1 MLHRIIAAFFLL
13 PASFVV
19 FGREWFSSLRLG
31 PWYFF
36 GKVIKAGPQLVRKR
50 SRLFNLLVFYPMRAG
65 IEIVHRKDLKF
76 VVRAALRV
84 CLRPVQRQLG
94 ISSVAV
100 PAVDPSCA
108 LPPAPPLPPLSLESL
123 VRMVQ
128 APSVHVLS
136 LDIFDT
142 LLTRPVVDDPR
153 DIFHL
158 VAAKVDDAFDLDFV
172 ALRWHAEKEL
182 GDPYAT
188 LDDIYAHIQRR
199 HGLSPELAARLKK
212 EEMLCERTLLQPR
225 PDMLEL
231 CRAAQA
237 AGKRIV
243 AVSDMYLPSS
253 FLLEVLHE
261 KGFAAVEAVYVSAE
275 HKARKSDSGALF
287 DIMLRKEQVDAANVL
302 HMGDHTRSDVA
313 VPLSKGMAAVHI
325 PSVRQML
332 RARGGDM
339 AAVLIETARQDPL
352 WGLLLG
358 QALDQIFARPEH
370 SPETLDRCPDTAA
383 ISRLALGP
391 LVTALCLKVR
401 DIAMREGC
409 PRVYYASR
417 DGWLPSR
424 VHAVLQEKLGGPE
437 GVYFHAGR
445 RAYFPFLADSF
456 IDYARTRKVAADM
469 DSYTLA
475 DLLRGHFGADA
486 APLLA
491 LLSPAEQ
498 TLPFCKQ
505 QDQCLGILKR
515 LDPQITGLME
525 GRKARARRYYATV
538 FPEDAQRFLVFDV
551 GYSGSVATALSAI
564 TGKPCDKLYCW
575 QTTANHTADR
585 QNGTKTFLLIPE
597 EDYSPYHLILEEMF
611 SPCCGG
617 VVDFDAQGHPRH
629 EAFAPS
635 PGMRGALDSAH
646 ASCLDYVQATLDR
659 FGQYS
664 PLLAGARAD
673 GALEIFRQWFQKKPL
688 SNRAALRDIIFPDPV
703 YLERPLSLEDKLD
716 SHLAHATVFTAT
728 GFDDAANVLPLS
740 SLSCPACQDLPR
752 TGLHI
757 HIYNGALAQEF
768 ARYLQ
773 QFPVPFD
780 VFVTHVK
787 TADRSHLQA
796 LFNRDILPLA
806 NAVTIVQTPNRGR
819 DVAPWLSGVGQA
831 LQKYDLCCH
840 VHAKES
846 VYAAPGFGTAWRT
859 YLLDNLLQPAAVWAT
874 LAAFASD
881 QHLGCV
887 FPAFYKFLKEGMT
900 HAGTPP
906 YSTSTEYSMILDLMS
921 RMGLPGEY
929 ARSEQFFSGGTMFW
943 YRPQALQP
951 LLECGL
957 RFEDFPEEPI
967 GVGGTLAH
975 ALERIPPLVCT
986 RRGYRVR
993 SLTCFPSI
1001 QYPPERFQD

>member
-84 CLRPVQRQLG
+84 CLRPVERQLG

-358 QALDQIFARPEH
+358 QAIDRIFARPEH

-383 ISRLALGP
+383 IARLALGP
-391 LVTALCLKVR
+391 LVTALCLKAR
-401 DIAMREGC
+401 DIAMHEGYPC
-409 PRVYYASR
+409 VHYASR

-445 RAYFPFLADSF
+445 RAYFPFMADSF
-456 IDYARTRKVAADM
+456 IEYARTRKLAADP
-469 DSYTLA
+469 DSYTLE
-475 DLLRGHFGADA
+475 DLLRGHFSSEADQ
-486 APLLA
+486 LLA
-491 LLSPAEQ
+491 LLTKEE
-498 TLPFCKQ
+498 LNIPFCKQ
-505 QDQCLGILKR
+505 QQRCLDILER
-515 LDPQITGLME
+515 ISGPLTNLME
-525 GRKARARRYYATV
+525 ARRERARRYYASV
-538 FPEDAQRFLVFDV
+538 FPSGANRFLVFDM
-551 GYSGSVATALSAI
+551 GYSGSISTALSTIAG
-564 TGKPCDKLYCW
+564 TPFDKLYCW
-575 QTTANHTADR
+575 QTAANKAADV
-585 QNGTKTFLLIPE
+585 QNSTKTFLLMQKE
-597 EDYSPYHLILEEMF
+597 NYTPYHLILEEMF
-611 SPCCGG
+611 SPCSGG
-617 VVDFDAQGHPRH
+617 VVDFDEQGHPCH
-629 EAFAPS
+629 EIFMPAPS
-635 PGMRGALDSAH
+635 MRKALDAAH
-646 ASCLDYVQATLDR
+646 TSCLEYAQAALDR

-664 PLLAGARAD
+664 PLLASARAD

-703 YLERPLSLEDKLD
+703 YCDRLLSLEDKLD

-728 GFDDAANVLPLS
+728 GFDDTANALPLA
-740 SLSCPACQDLPR
+740 SLSCPPCQDLPR
-752 TGLHI
+752 IGLHI
-757 HIYNGALAQEF
+757 HIYNGALAQAF
-768 ARYLQ
+768 SRYLQ

-796 LFNRDILPLA
+796 LFNRDVLPLA

-819 DVAPWLSGVGQA
+819 DVAPWLSGVGQE
-831 LQKYDLCCH
+831 LQKYNLCCH

-846 VYAAPGFGTAWRT
+846 VYAPSFGIAWRT
-859 YLLDNLLQPAAVWAT
+859 YLLDNLLQPEAVWAT
-874 LAAFASD
+874 LAAFAKD
-881 QHLGCV
+881 QYLGCV
-887 FPAFYKFLKEGMT
+887 FPAFYQPLKESMT
-900 HAGTPP
+900 SAGTPP
-906 YSTSTEYSMILDLMS
+906 YSTNIEYSMILELMS
-921 RMGLPGEY
+921 RMDLPGEY
-929 ARSEQFFSGGTMFW
+929 ARNEQFFSGGTMFW

-951 LLECGL
+951 LLECDL

-975 ALERIPPLVCT
+975 ALERVPPLVCT

-993 SLTCFPSI
+993 SLTCFPSTH
-1001 QYPPERFQD
+1001 YLPERFQD

>member
-84 CLRPVQRQLG
+84 CLRPVERQLG

-358 QALDQIFARPEH
+358 QAIDRIFARPEH

-383 ISRLALGP
+383 IARLVLGP
-391 LVTALCLKVR
+391 LVTALCLKAR
-401 DIAMREGC
+401 DIAMHEGYPC
-409 PRVYYASR
+409 VHYASR

-445 RAYFPFLADSF
+445 RAYFPFMADSF
-456 IDYARTRKVAADM
+456 IEYARTRKLAADP
-469 DSYTLA
+469 DSYTLE
-475 DLLRGHFGADA
+475 DLLRGHFSSEADQ
-486 APLLA
+486 LLA
-491 LLSPAEQ
+491 LLTKEE
-498 TLPFCKQ
+498 LNIPFCKQ
-505 QDQCLGILKR
+505 QQRCLDILER
-515 LDPQITGLME
+515 ISGPLTNLME
-525 GRKARARRYYATV
+525 ARRERARRYYASV
-538 FPEDAQRFLVFDV
+538 FPSGANRFLVFDM
-551 GYSGSVATALSAI
+551 GYSGSISTALSTIAG
-564 TGKPCDKLYCW
+564 TPFDKLYCW
-575 QTTANHTADR
+575 QTAANKAADV
-585 QNGTKTFLLIPE
+585 QNSTKTFLLMQKE
-597 EDYSPYHLILEEMF
+597 NYTPYHLILEEMF
-611 SPCCGG
+611 SPCSGG
-617 VVDFDAQGHPRH
+617 VVDFDEQGHPCH
-629 EAFAPS
+629 EIFMPAPS
-635 PGMRGALDSAH
+635 MRKALDAAH
-646 ASCLDYVQATLDR
+646 TSCLEYAQAALDR

-664 PLLAGARAD
+664 PLLASARAD

-703 YLERPLSLEDKLD
+703 YCDRLLSLEDKLD

-728 GFDDAANVLPLS
+728 GFDDTANALPLA
-740 SLSCPACQDLPR
+740 SLSCPVCQDLPR
-752 TGLHI
+752 IGLHI
-757 HIYNGALAQEF
+757 HIYNGALAQAF
-768 ARYLQ
+768 SRYLQ

-796 LFNRDILPLA
+796 LFNRDVLPLA

-819 DVAPWLSGVGQA
+819 DVAPWLSGVGQE
-831 LQKYDLCCH
+831 LQKYNLCCH

-846 VYAAPGFGTAWRT
+846 VYAPSFGIAWRT
-859 YLLDNLLQPAAVWAT
+859 YLLDNLLQPEAVWAT
-874 LAAFASD
+874 LAAFAKD
-881 QHLGCV
+881 QYLGCV
-887 FPAFYKFLKEGMT
+887 FPAFYQPLKESMT
-900 HAGTPP
+900 SAGTPP
-906 YSTSTEYSMILDLMS
+906 YSTNIEYSMILELMS
-921 RMGLPGEY
+921 RMDLPGEY
-929 ARSEQFFSGGTMFW
+929 ARNEQFFSGGTMFW

-975 ALERIPPLVCT
+975 ALERVPPLVCT

-993 SLTCFPSI
+993 SLTCFPSTH
-1001 QYPPERFQD
+1001 YLPERFQD

>member
-84 CLRPVQRQLG
+84 CLRPVERQLG

-287 DIMLRKEQVDAANVL
+287 DIMLRKEQVDAVNVL

-391 LVTALCLKVR
+391 LVTALCLKGR
-401 DIAMREGC
+401 DIAMHEGY

-445 RAYFPFLADSF
+445 RAYFPFMADSF
-456 IDYARTRKVAADM
+456 IEYARTRKLAADL
-469 DSYTLA
+469 DSYTLE
-475 DLLRGHFGADA
+475 DLLRGHFSSEVGQ
-486 APLLA
+486 LLA
-491 LLSPAEQ
+491 LLTEEE
-498 TLPFCKQ
+498 LNIPFCKQ
-505 QDQCLGILKR
+505 QQRCLGILER
-515 LDPQITGLME
+515 ISGPLTNLME
-525 GRKARARRYYATV
+525 ARRERARRYYDTI
-538 FPEDAQRFLVFDV
+538 FPANGEKYLVFDI
-551 GYSGSVATALSAI
+551 GYSGSIATALSAI
-564 TGKPCDKLYCW
+564 MGKTFEKLYCW
-575 QTTANHTADR
+575 QNEDNRIADN
-585 QNGTKTFLLIPE
+585 QHGTHTFLLMQG
-597 EDYSPYHLILEEMF
+597 EDYWPYHLILEEMF
-611 SPCCGG
+611 SPCSGG
-617 VVDFDAQGHPRH
+617 VVDFDEQGHPCH
-629 EAFAPS
+629 ETFMPAPS
-635 PGMRGALDSAH
+635 MREALDAAH
-646 ASCLDYVQATLDR
+646 TSCLEYVQAALDR

-664 PLLAGARAD
+664 PLLASARAD

-703 YLERPLSLEDKLD
+703 YCDRLLSLEDKLD

-796 LFNRDILPLA
+796 LFNRDVLPLA

-846 VYAAPGFGTAWRT
+846 VYAAPGFGAAWRT
-859 YLLDNLLQPAAVWAT
+859 YLLDNLLQPAAVKT
-874 LAAFASD
+874 ILASFAGD
-881 QHLGCV
+881 PLLGCV
-887 FPAFYKFLKEGMT
+887 FPSMYSFLRDVMLHVKVPLYGSKE
-900 HAGTPP
+900 
-906 YSTSTEYSMILDLMS
+906 EYRMITGLLA
-921 RMGLPGEY
+921 RMGLPATYG
-929 ARSEQFFSGGTMFW
+929 RNEQFFSGGTMFW

-975 ALERIPPLVCT
+975 ALERVPPLVCT

-1001 QYPPERFQD
+1001 HYLPERFQD

>member
-84 CLRPVQRQLG
+84 CLRPVERQLG

-358 QALDQIFARPEH
+358 QAIDRIFARPEH

-383 ISRLALGP
+383 IARLVLGP
-391 LVTALCLKVR
+391 LVTALCLKAR
-401 DIAMREGC
+401 DIAMHEGYPC
-409 PRVYYASR
+409 VHYASR

-445 RAYFPFLADSF
+445 RAYFPFMADSF
-456 IDYARTRKVAADM
+456 IEYARTRKLAADP
-469 DSYTLA
+469 DSYTLE
-475 DLLRGHFGADA
+475 DLLRGHFSSEADQ
-486 APLLA
+486 LLA
-491 LLSPAEQ
+491 LLTKEE
-498 TLPFCKQ
+498 LNIPFCKQ
-505 QDQCLGILKR
+505 QQRCLDILER
-515 LDPQITGLME
+515 ISGPLTNLME
-525 GRKARARRYYATV
+525 ARRERARRYYASV
-538 FPEDAQRFLVFDV
+538 FPSGANRFLVFDM
-551 GYSGSVATALSAI
+551 GYSGSISTALSTIAG
-564 TGKPCDKLYCW
+564 TPFDKLYCW
-575 QTTANHTADR
+575 QTAANKAADV
-585 QNGTKTFLLIPE
+585 QNSTKTFLLMQKE
-597 EDYSPYHLILEEMF
+597 NYTPYHLILEEMF
-611 SPCCGG
+611 SPCSGG
-617 VVDFDAQGHPRH
+617 VVDFDEQGHPCH
-629 EAFAPS
+629 EIFMPAPS
-635 PGMRGALDSAH
+635 MRKALDAAH
-646 ASCLDYVQATLDR
+646 TSCLEYAQAALDR

-664 PLLAGARAD
+664 PLLASARAD

-703 YLERPLSLEDKLD
+703 YCDRLLSLEDKLD

-728 GFDDAANVLPLS
+728 GFDDTANALPLA
-740 SLSCPACQDLPR
+740 SLSCPVCQDLPR
-752 TGLHI
+752 IGLHI
-757 HIYNGALAQEF
+757 HIYNGALAQAF
-768 ARYLQ
+768 SRYLQ

-796 LFNRDILPLA
+796 LFNRDVLPLA

-819 DVAPWLSGVGQA
+819 DVAPWLSGVGQE
-831 LQKYDLCCH
+831 LQKYNLCCH

-846 VYAAPGFGTAWRT
+846 VYAPSFGIAWRT
-859 YLLDNLLQPAAVWAT
+859 YLLDNLLQPEAVWAT
-874 LAAFASD
+874 LAAFAKD
-881 QHLGCV
+881 QYLGCV
-887 FPAFYKFLKEGMT
+887 FPAFYQPLKESMT
-900 HAGTPP
+900 SAGAPP
-906 YSTSTEYSMILDLMS
+906 YSTNIEYSMILELMS
-921 RMGLPGEY
+921 RMDLPGEY
-929 ARSEQFFSGGTMFW
+929 ARNEQFFSGGTIFW

-957 RFEDFPEEPI
+957 RFEDFPEDPI

-975 ALERIPPLVCT
+975 ALERVPPLVCT

-993 SLTCFPSI
+993 SLTCFPSTH
-1001 QYPPERFQD
+1001 YLPERFQD

>member
-1 MLHRIIAAFFLL
+1 MFHRIMAALCLL
-13 PASFVV
+13 PASFII
-19 FGREWFSSLRLG
+19 FGRQWFSSLRLG

-36 GKVIKAGPQLVRKR
+36 GKIVKTGPQLVHKR

-84 CLRPVQRQLG
+84 CLRPVQRWFG
-94 ISSVAV
+94 IRSGAHLSAGAV
-100 PAVDPSCA
+100 CD

-158 VAAKVDDAFDLDFV
+158 VAARVDDAFDLDFV

-225 PDMLEL
+225 PDLLEL

-237 AGKRIV
+237 AGKRII

-339 AAVLIETARQDPL
+339 AAALVETARQDPL

-358 QALDQIFARPEH
+358 QAIDRIFARPEH

-383 ISRLALGP
+383 IARLALGP
-391 LVTALCLKVR
+391 LVTALCLKAR
-401 DIAMREGC
+401 DIAMHEGYPC
-409 PRVYYASR
+409 VHYASR

-437 GVYFHAGR
+437 GIYFHAGR

-456 IDYARTRKVAADM
+456 IEYARTRKLAADP
-469 DSYTLA
+469 DSYTLE
-475 DLLRGHFGADA
+475 DLLRGHFSSEADQ
-486 APLLA
+486 LLA
-491 LLSPAEQ
+491 LLTKEE
-498 TLPFCKQ
+498 LDIPFCKQ
-505 QDQCLGILKR
+505 QQRCLGILER
-515 LDPQITGLME
+515 ISGPLTNLME
-525 GRKARARRYYATV
+525 ARRERARRYYASV
-538 FPEDAQRFLVFDV
+538 FPSGANRFLVFDM
-551 GYSGSVATALSAI
+551 GYSGSISTALSTIAG
-564 TGKPCDKLYCW
+564 TPFDKLYCW
-575 QTTANHTADR
+575 QNEANQAADA
-585 QNGTKTFLLIPE
+585 QYGTKTFLLMQKG
-597 EDYSPYHLILEEMF
+597 DYVPYHLILEEMF
-611 SPCCGG
+611 SPCSGG
-617 VVDFDAQGHPRH
+617 VVDFDEQGHPCH
-629 EAFAPS
+629 EIFMPAPS
-635 PGMRGALDSAH
+635 MRKALDAAH
-646 ASCLDYVQATLDR
+646 TSCLEYVQATIDR

-664 PLLAGARAD
+664 PLLASARAD

-703 YLERPLSLEDKLD
+703 YCDRLLSLEDKLD
-716 SHLAHATVFTAT
+716 SLLAHATVFTAT
-728 GFDDAANVLPLS
+728 GFDDTANALPLA
-740 SLSCPACQDLPR
+740 SLSCPVCQDLPR
-752 TGLHI
+752 IGLHI
-757 HIYNGALAQEF
+757 HIYNGALAQAF
-768 ARYLQ
+768 SRYLQ

-796 LFNRDILPLA
+796 LFNRDVLPLA

-819 DVAPWLSGVGQA
+819 DVAPWLSGVGQE
-831 LQKYDLCCH
+831 LQKYNLCCH

-846 VYAAPGFGTAWRT
+846 VYAPSFGIAWRT
-859 YLLDNLLQPAAVWAT
+859 YLLDNLLQPEAVWAT
-874 LAAFASD
+874 LAAFAKD
-881 QHLGCV
+881 QYLGCV
-887 FPAFYKFLKEGMT
+887 FPAFYQPLKESMT
-900 HAGTPP
+900 STGTPP
-906 YSTSTEYSMILDLMS
+906 YSTNIEYSMILELMS
-921 RMGLPGEY
+921 RMDLPGEY
-929 ARSEQFFSGGTMFW
+929 ARNEQFFSGGTMFW

-993 SLTCFPSI
+993 SLTCFPSTH
-1001 QYPPERFQD
+1001 YLPERFQD

>member
-1 MLHRIIAAFFLL
+1 MAALCLL
-13 PASFVV
+13 PASFII
-19 FGREWFSSLRLG
+19 FGRQWFSSLRLG

-36 GKVIKAGPQLVRKR
+36 GKIVKSGPQLVHKR

-94 ISSVAV
+94 ISSGAV

-253 FLLEVLHE
+253 FLLDVLHE

-339 AAVLIETARQDPL
+339 AAVLVETARQDPL

-358 QALDQIFARPEH
+358 QALDQIFARLEH

-383 ISRLALGP
+383 IARLALGP
-391 LVTALCLKVR
+391 LVTALCLKAR
-401 DIAMREGC
+401 DIAMHEGYPC
-409 PRVYYASR
+409 VHYASR

-445 RAYFPFLADSF
+445 RAYFPFMADSF
-456 IDYARTRKVAADM
+456 IEYARTRKLAADP
-469 DSYTLA
+469 DSYTLE
-475 DLLRGHFGADA
+475 DLLRGHFSSEADQ
-486 APLLA
+486 LLA
-491 LLSPAEQ
+491 LLTKEE
-498 TLPFCKQ
+498 LNIPFCKQ
-505 QDQCLGILKR
+505 QQRCLDILER
-515 LDPQITGLME
+515 ISGPLTNLME
-525 GRKARARRYYATV
+525 ARRERARRYYASV
-538 FPEDAQRFLVFDV
+538 FPSGANRFLVFDM
-551 GYSGSVATALSAI
+551 GYSGSISTALSTIAG
-564 TGKPCDKLYCW
+564 TPFDKLYCW
-575 QTTANHTADR
+575 QTAANKAADV
-585 QNGTKTFLLIPE
+585 QNSTKTFLLMQKE
-597 EDYSPYHLILEEMF
+597 NYTPYHLILEEMF
-611 SPCCGG
+611 SPCSGG
-617 VVDFDAQGHPRH
+617 VVDFDEQGHPCH
-629 EAFAPS
+629 EIFMPAPS
-635 PGMRGALDSAH
+635 MRKALDAAH
-646 ASCLDYVQATLDR
+646 TSCLEYAQAALDR

-664 PLLAGARAD
+664 PLLASARAD

-703 YLERPLSLEDKLD
+703 YCDRLLSLEDKLD

-728 GFDDAANVLPLS
+728 GFDDTANALPLA
-740 SLSCPACQDLPR
+740 SLSCPVCQDLPR
-752 TGLHI
+752 IGLHI
-757 HIYNGALAQEF
+757 HIYNGALAQAF
-768 ARYLQ
+768 SRYLQ

-796 LFNRDILPLA
+796 LFNRDVLPLA

-819 DVAPWLSGVGQA
+819 DVAPWLSGVGQE
-831 LQKYDLCCH
+831 LQKYNLCCH

-846 VYAAPGFGTAWRT
+846 VYAPSFGIAWRT
-859 YLLDNLLQPAAVWAT
+859 YLLDNLLQPEAVWAT
-874 LAAFASD
+874 LAAFAKD
-881 QHLGCV
+881 QYLGCV
-887 FPAFYKFLKEGMT
+887 FPAFYQPLKESMT
-900 HAGTPP
+900 SAGTPP
-906 YSTSTEYSMILDLMS
+906 YSTNIEYSMILELMS
-921 RMGLPGEY
+921 RMDLPGEY
-929 ARSEQFFSGGTMFW
+929 ARNEQFFSGGTMFW

-951 LLECGL
+951 LLECDL

-975 ALERIPPLVCT
+975 ALERVPPLVCT

-993 SLTCFPSI
+993 SLTCFPSTH
-1001 QYPPERFQD
+1001 YLPERFQD

>member
-84 CLRPVQRQLG
+84 CLRPVERQLG

-158 VAAKVDDAFDLDFV
+158 VAARVDDAFDLDFV

-182 GDPYAT
+182 GDPCAT

-261 KGFAAVEAVYVSAE
+261 KDFAAVEAVYVSAE

-339 AAVLIETARQDPL
+339 AAVLVETARQDPL

-391 LVTALCLKVR
+391 LVTALCLKAR
-401 DIAMREGC
+401 DIAMHEGYPC
-409 PRVYYASR
+409 VHYASR

-445 RAYFPFLADSF
+445 RAYFPFMADSF
-456 IDYARTRKVAADM
+456 IEYARTRKLAADL
-469 DSYTLA
+469 DSYTLE
-475 DLLRGHFGADA
+475 DLLRGHFSSEADQ
-486 APLLA
+486 LLA
-491 LLSPAEQ
+491 LLTKEE
-498 TLPFCKQ
+498 LNIPFCKQ
-505 QDQCLGILKR
+505 QQRCLDILER
-515 LDPQITGLME
+515 ISGPLTNLME
-525 GRKARARRYYATV
+525 ARRERARRYYASV
-538 FPEDAQRFLVFDV
+538 FPSGANRFLVFDM
-551 GYSGSVATALSAI
+551 GYSGSISTALSTIAG
-564 TGKPCDKLYCW
+564 TPFDKLYCW
-575 QTTANHTADR
+575 QTAANKAADV
-585 QNGTKTFLLIPE
+585 QNSTKTFLLMQKE
-597 EDYSPYHLILEEMF
+597 NYTPYHLILEEMF
-611 SPCCGG
+611 SPCSGG
-617 VVDFDAQGHPRH
+617 VVDFDEQGHPCH
-629 EAFAPS
+629 EIFMPAPS
-635 PGMRGALDSAH
+635 MRKALDAAH
-646 ASCLDYVQATLDR
+646 TSCLEYAQAALDR

-664 PLLAGARAD
+664 PLLASARAD

-703 YLERPLSLEDKLD
+703 YCDRLLSLEDKLD

-728 GFDDAANVLPLS
+728 GFDDTANALPLA
-740 SLSCPACQDLPR
+740 SLSCPVCQDLPR

-757 HIYNGALAQEF
+757 HIYNGALAQAF
-768 ARYLQ
+768 SRYLQ

-796 LFNRDILPLA
+796 LFNRDVLPLA

-819 DVAPWLSGVGQA
+819 DVAPWLSGVGQE
-831 LQKYDLCCH
+831 LQKYNLCCH

-846 VYAAPGFGTAWRT
+846 VYAPSFGIAWRT
-859 YLLDNLLQPAAVWAT
+859 YLLDNLLQPEAVWAT
-874 LAAFASD
+874 LAAFAKD
-881 QHLGCV
+881 QYLGCV
-887 FPAFYKFLKEGMT
+887 FPAFYQPLKESMT
-900 HAGTPP
+900 SAGTPP
-906 YSTSTEYSMILDLMS
+906 YSTNIEYSMILELMS
-921 RMGLPGEY
+921 RMDLPGEY
-929 ARSEQFFSGGTMFW
+929 ARNEQFFSGGTMFW

-951 LLECGL
+951 LLECDL

-975 ALERIPPLVCT
+975 ALERVPPLVCT

-993 SLTCFPSI
+993 SLTCFLSTH
-1001 QYPPERFQD
+1001 YLPERFQD

>member
-1 MLHRIIAAFFLL
+1 MFHRIMAALCLL
-13 PASFVV
+13 PASFII
-19 FGREWFSSLRLG
+19 FGRQWFSSLRLG

-36 GKVIKAGPQLVRKR
+36 GKIVKTGPQLVHKR

-84 CLRPVQRQLG
+84 CLRPVQRWFG
-94 ISSVAV
+94 IRSGAHLSAGAV
-100 PAVDPSCA
+100 CD

-261 KGFAAVEAVYVSAE
+261 KGFAAVETVYVSAE

-339 AAVLIETARQDPL
+339 AAVLIETARQEPL

-391 LVTALCLKVR
+391 LVTALCLKAR
-401 DIAMREGC
+401 DIAMHEGY

-445 RAYFPFLADSF
+445 RAYFPFMADSF
-456 IDYARTRKVAADM
+456 IEYARTRKLAADP
-469 DSYTLA
+469 DSYTLE
-475 DLLRGHFGADA
+475 DLLRGHFSSEADQ
-486 APLLA
+486 LLA
-491 LLSPAEQ
+491 LLTKEE
-498 TLPFCKQ
+498 LNIPFCKQ
-505 QDQCLGILKR
+505 QQRCLDILER
-515 LDPQITGLME
+515 ISGPLTNLME
-525 GRKARARRYYATV
+525 ARRERARRYYASV
-538 FPEDAQRFLVFDV
+538 FPSGANRFLVFDM
-551 GYSGSVATALSAI
+551 GYSGSISTALSTIAG
-564 TGKPCDKLYCW
+564 TPFDKLYCW
-575 QTTANHTADR
+575 QTAANKAADV
-585 QNGTKTFLLIPE
+585 QNSTKTFLLMQKE
-597 EDYSPYHLILEEMF
+597 NYTPYHLILEEMF
-611 SPCCGG
+611 SPCSGG
-617 VVDFDAQGHPRH
+617 VVDFDEQGHPCH
-629 EAFAPS
+629 EIFMPAPS
-635 PGMRGALDSAH
+635 MRKALDAAH
-646 ASCLDYVQATLDR
+646 TSCLEYAQAALDR

-664 PLLAGARAD
+664 PLLASARAD

-703 YLERPLSLEDKLD
+703 YCDRLLSLEDKLD

-728 GFDDAANVLPLS
+728 GFDDTANALPLA
-740 SLSCPACQDLPR
+740 SLSCPVCQDLPR
-752 TGLHI
+752 IGLHI
-757 HIYNGALAQEF
+757 HIYNGALAQAF
-768 ARYLQ
+768 SRYLQ

-796 LFNRDILPLA
+796 LFNRDVLPLA

-819 DVAPWLSGVGQA
+819 DVAPWLSGVGQE
-831 LQKYDLCCH
+831 LQKYNLCCH

-846 VYAAPGFGTAWRT
+846 VYAPSFGIAWRT
-859 YLLDNLLQPAAVWAT
+859 YLLDNLLQPEAVWAT
-874 LAAFASD
+874 LAAFAKD
-881 QHLGCV
+881 QYLGCV
-887 FPAFYKFLKEGMT
+887 FPAFYQPLKESMT
-900 HAGTPP
+900 SAGTPP
-906 YSTSTEYSMILDLMS
+906 YSTNIEYSMILELMS
-921 RMGLPGEY
+921 RMDLPGEY
-929 ARSEQFFSGGTMFW
+929 ARNEQFFSGGTMFW

-951 LLECGL
+951 LLECDL

-975 ALERIPPLVCT
+975 ALERVPPLVCT

-993 SLTCFPSI
+993 SLTCFPSTH
-1001 QYPPERFQD
+1001 YLPERFQD

>member
-84 CLRPVQRQLG
+84 CLRPVERQLG

-128 APSVHVLS
+128 ATSVHVLS

-237 AGKRIV
+237 AGKRII

-339 AAVLIETARQDPL
+339 AAVLVETARQDPL

-358 QALDQIFARPEH
+358 QAIDRIFARPEH

-383 ISRLALGP
+383 IARLALGP
-391 LVTALCLKVR
+391 LVTALCLKAR
-401 DIAMREGC
+401 DIAMHEGYPC
-409 PRVYYASR
+409 VHYVSR

-445 RAYFPFLADSF
+445 RAYFPFMADSF
-456 IDYARTRKVAADM
+456 IEYARTRKLAADP
-469 DSYTLA
+469 DSYTLE
-475 DLLRGHFGADA
+475 DLLRGHFSSEADQ
-486 APLLA
+486 LLA
-491 LLSPAEQ
+491 LLTKEE
-498 TLPFCKQ
+498 LNIPFCKQ
-505 QDQCLGILKR
+505 QQRCLDILER
-515 LDPQITGLME
+515 ISGPLTNLME
-525 GRKARARRYYATV
+525 ARRERARRYYASV
-538 FPEDAQRFLVFDV
+538 FPSGANRFLVFDM
-551 GYSGSVATALSAI
+551 GYSGSISTALSTIAG
-564 TGKPCDKLYCW
+564 TPFDKLYCW
-575 QTTANHTADR
+575 QTAANKAADV
-585 QNGTKTFLLIPE
+585 QNSTKTFLLMQKE
-597 EDYSPYHLILEEMF
+597 NYTPYHLILEEMF
-611 SPCCGG
+611 SPCSGG
-617 VVDFDAQGHPRH
+617 VVDFDEQGHPCL
-629 EAFAPS
+629 EIFMPAPS
-635 PGMRGALDSAH
+635 MRKALDAAH
-646 ASCLDYVQATLDR
+646 TSCLEYAQAALDR

-664 PLLAGARAD
+664 PLLASARAD

-703 YLERPLSLEDKLD
+703 YCDRLLSLEDKLD
-716 SHLAHATVFTAT
+716 SPLAHATVFTAT
-728 GFDDAANVLPLS
+728 GFDDTANALPLA
-740 SLSCPACQDLPR
+740 SLSCPVCQDLPR
-752 TGLHI
+752 IGLHI
-757 HIYNGALAQEF
+757 HIYNGALAQAF
-768 ARYLQ
+768 SRYLQ

-796 LFNRDILPLA
+796 LFNRDVLPLA

-819 DVAPWLSGVGQA
+819 DVAPWLSGVGQE
-831 LQKYDLCCH
+831 LQKYNLCCH

-846 VYAAPGFGTAWRT
+846 VYAPSFGIAWRT
-859 YLLDNLLQPAAVWAT
+859 YLLDNLLQPEAVWAT
-874 LAAFASD
+874 LAAFAKD
-881 QHLGCV
+881 QYLGCV
-887 FPAFYKFLKEGMT
+887 FPAFYQPLKESMT
-900 HAGTPP
+900 SAGTPP
-906 YSTSTEYSMILDLMS
+906 YSTNIEYSMILELMS
-921 RMGLPGEY
+921 RMDLPGEY
-929 ARSEQFFSGGTMFW
+929 ARNEQFFSGGTMFW

-951 LLECGL
+951 LLECDL

-975 ALERIPPLVCT
+975 ALERVPPLVCT

-993 SLTCFPSI
+993 SLTCFPSTH
-1001 QYPPERFQD
+1001 YLPERFQD

>member
-94 ISSVAV
+94 ISSRAV

-261 KGFAAVEAVYVSAE
+261 KGFAAVETVYVSAE

-339 AAVLIETARQDPL
+339 AAVLIETARQEPL

-383 ISRLALGP
+383 IARLALGP
-391 LVTALCLKVR
+391 LVTALCLKAR
-401 DIAMREGC
+401 DIAMHEGYPC
-409 PRVYYASR
+409 VHYASR

-445 RAYFPFLADSF
+445 RAYFPFMADSF
-456 IDYARTRKVAADM
+456 IEYARTRKLAADP
-469 DSYTLA
+469 DSYTLE
-475 DLLRGHFGADA
+475 DLLRGHFSSEADQ
-486 APLLA
+486 LLA
-491 LLSPAEQ
+491 LLTKEE
-498 TLPFCKQ
+498 LNIPFCKQ
-505 QDQCLGILKR
+505 QQRCLDILER
-515 LDPQITGLME
+515 ISGPLTNLME
-525 GRKARARRYYATV
+525 ARRERARRYYASV
-538 FPEDAQRFLVFDV
+538 FPSGANRFLVFDM
-551 GYSGSVATALSAI
+551 GYSGSISTALSTIAG
-564 TGKPCDKLYCW
+564 TPFDKLYCW
-575 QTTANHTADR
+575 QTAANKAADV
-585 QNGTKTFLLIPE
+585 QNSTKTFLLMQKE
-597 EDYSPYHLILEEMF
+597 NYTPYHLILEEMF
-611 SPCCGG
+611 SPCSGG
-617 VVDFDAQGHPRH
+617 VVDFDEQGHPCH
-629 EAFAPS
+629 EIFMPAPS
-635 PGMRGALDSAH
+635 MRKALDAAH
-646 ASCLDYVQATLDR
+646 TSCLEYAQAALDR

-664 PLLAGARAD
+664 PLLASARAD

-703 YLERPLSLEDKLD
+703 YCDRLLSLEDKLD

-728 GFDDAANVLPLS
+728 GFDDTANALPLA
-740 SLSCPACQDLPR
+740 SLSCPVCQDLPR
-752 TGLHI
+752 IGLHI
-757 HIYNGALAQEF
+757 HIYNGALAQAF
-768 ARYLQ
+768 SRYLQ

-796 LFNRDILPLA
+796 LFNRDVLPLA

-819 DVAPWLSGVGQA
+819 DVAPWLSGVGQE
-831 LQKYDLCCH
+831 LQKYNLCCH

-846 VYAAPGFGTAWRT
+846 VYAPSFGIAWRT
-859 YLLDNLLQPAAVWAT
+859 YLLDNLLQPEAVWAT
-874 LAAFASD
+874 LAAFAKD
-881 QHLGCV
+881 QYLGCV
-887 FPAFYKFLKEGMT
+887 FPAFYQPLKESMT
-900 HAGTPP
+900 SAGTPP
-906 YSTSTEYSMILDLMS
+906 YSTNIEYSMILELMS
-921 RMGLPGEY
+921 RMDLPGEY
-929 ARSEQFFSGGTMFW
+929 ARNEQFFSGGTMFW

-951 LLECGL
+951 LLECDL

-975 ALERIPPLVCT
+975 ALERVPPLVCT

-993 SLTCFPSI
+993 SLTCFPSTH
-1001 QYPPERFQD
+1001 YLPERFQD

>member
-1 MLHRIIAAFFLL
+1 MFHSIMAALCLL
-13 PASFVV
+13 PASFII
-19 FGREWFSSLRLG
+19 FGRQWVSSLRLG

-84 CLRPVQRQLG
+84 CLRPVERWFG
-94 ISSVAV
+94 IRSGAHLSAGAV
-100 PAVDPSCA
+100 CD

-128 APSVHVLS
+128 APSVQVLS

-158 VAAKVDDAFDLDFV
+158 VAARVDDAFDLDFV

-182 GDPYAT
+182 GDPCAT

-225 PDMLEL
+225 PDLLEL

-237 AGKRIV
+237 AGKRII

-339 AAVLIETARQDPL
+339 AAALVETARQDPL

-358 QALDQIFARPEH
+358 QAIDRIFARPEH

-383 ISRLALGP
+383 IARLALGP
-391 LVTALCLKVR
+391 LVTALCLKAR
-401 DIAMREGC
+401 DIAMHEGYPC
-409 PRVYYASR
+409 VHYASR

-437 GVYFHAGR
+437 GIYFHAGR

-456 IDYARTRKVAADM
+456 IEYARTRKLAADP
-469 DSYTLA
+469 DSYTLE
-475 DLLRGHFGADA
+475 DLLRGHFSSEADQ
-486 APLLA
+486 LLA
-491 LLSPAEQ
+491 LLTKEE
-498 TLPFCKQ
+498 LDIPFCKQ
-505 QDQCLGILKR
+505 QQRCLGILER
-515 LDPQITGLME
+515 ISGPLTNLME
-525 GRKARARRYYATV
+525 ARRERARRYYDTI
-538 FPEDAQRFLVFDV
+538 FPANGQKYLVFDI
-551 GYSGSVATALSAI
+551 GYSGSIATALSAI
-564 TGKPCDKLYCW
+564 MGKTFAKLYCW
-575 QTTANHTADR
+575 QNEDNRIADN
-585 QNGTKTFLLIPE
+585 QHGTHTFLLMQG
-597 EDYSPYHLILEEMF
+597 EDYWPYHLILEEMF
-611 SPCCGG
+611 SPCSGG
-617 VVDFDAQGHPRH
+617 VVDFDEQGHPCH
-629 EAFAPS
+629 ETFMPAPS
-635 PGMRGALDSAH
+635 MRKALDAAH
-646 ASCLDYVQATLDR
+646 TSCLEYAQAALDR

-664 PLLAGARAD
+664 PLLASARAD
-673 GALEIFRQWFQKKPL
+673 GALEIFCQWFQKKPL
-688 SNRAALRDIIFPDPV
+688 SNRAALRAIVFPDPV
-703 YLERPLSLEDKLD
+703 YCDRLLSLEDKLD

-752 TGLHI
+752 IGLHI

-787 TADRSHLQA
+787 TADRSHLQT
-796 LFNRDILPLA
+796 LFNRDVLPLA
-806 NAVTIVQTPNRGR
+806 NTVTIVQTPNRGR
-819 DVAPWLSGVGQA
+819 DVAPWLSGIGQE

-975 ALERIPPLVCT
+975 ALERVPPLVCT

-993 SLTCFPSI
+993 SLTCFPSTH
-1001 QYPPERFQD
+1001 YLPERFQD

>member
-84 CLRPVQRQLG
+84 CLRPVERQLG

-339 AAVLIETARQDPL
+339 AAVLIETVRQDPL

-358 QALDQIFARPEH
+358 QAIDRIFARPEH

-383 ISRLALGP
+383 IARLVLGP
-391 LVTALCLKVR
+391 LVTALCLKAR
-401 DIAMREGC
+401 DIAMHEGYPC
-409 PRVYYASR
+409 VHYASR

-445 RAYFPFLADSF
+445 RAYFPFMADSF
-456 IDYARTRKVAADM
+456 IEYARTRKLAADP
-469 DSYTLA
+469 DSYTLE
-475 DLLRGHFGADA
+475 DLLRGHFSSEADQ
-486 APLLA
+486 LLA
-491 LLSPAEQ
+491 LLTKEE
-498 TLPFCKQ
+498 LNIPFCKQ
-505 QDQCLGILKR
+505 QQRCLDILER
-515 LDPQITGLME
+515 ISGPLTNLME
-525 GRKARARRYYATV
+525 ARRERARRYYASV
-538 FPEDAQRFLVFDV
+538 FPSGANRFLVFDM
-551 GYSGSVATALSAI
+551 GYSGSISTALSTIAG
-564 TGKPCDKLYCW
+564 TPFDKLYCW
-575 QTTANHTADR
+575 QTAANKAADV
-585 QNGTKTFLLIPE
+585 QNSTKTFLLMQKE
-597 EDYSPYHLILEEMF
+597 NYTPYHLILEEMF
-611 SPCCGG
+611 SPCSGG
-617 VVDFDAQGHPRH
+617 VVDFDEQGHPCH
-629 EAFAPS
+629 EIFMPAPS
-635 PGMRGALDSAH
+635 MRKALDAAH
-646 ASCLDYVQATLDR
+646 TSCLEYAQAALDR

-664 PLLAGARAD
+664 PLLASARAD

-703 YLERPLSLEDKLD
+703 YCDRLLSLEDKLD

-728 GFDDAANVLPLS
+728 GFDDTANALPLA
-740 SLSCPACQDLPR
+740 SLSCPVCQDLPR
-752 TGLHI
+752 IGLHI
-757 HIYNGALAQEF
+757 HIYNGALAQAF
-768 ARYLQ
+768 SRYLQ

-796 LFNRDILPLA
+796 LFNRDVLPLA

-819 DVAPWLSGVGQA
+819 DVAPWLSGVGQE
-831 LQKYDLCCH
+831 LQKYNLCCH

-846 VYAAPGFGTAWRT
+846 VYAPSFGIAWRT
-859 YLLDNLLQPAAVWAT
+859 YLLDNLLQPEAVWAT
-874 LAAFASD
+874 LAAFAKD
-881 QHLGCV
+881 QYLGCV
-887 FPAFYKFLKEGMT
+887 FPAFYQPLKESMT
-900 HAGTPP
+900 SAGTPP
-906 YSTSTEYSMILDLMS
+906 YSTNIEYSMILELMS
-921 RMGLPGEY
+921 RMDLPGEY
-929 ARSEQFFSGGTMFW
+929 ARNEQFFSGGTMFW

-957 RFEDFPEEPI
+957 RFEDFPGARPAACLYTTRLP
-967 GVGGTLAH
+967 GPLTDLLSKYPLPSGTFSGL
-975 ALERIPPLVCT
+975 
-986 RRGYRVR
+986 R
-993 SLTCFPSI
+993 S
-1001 QYPPERFQD
+1001 

>member
-84 CLRPVQRQLG
+84 CLRPVERQLG

-237 AGKRIV
+237 AGKRII

-358 QALDQIFARPEH
+358 QAIDRIFARPEH

-383 ISRLALGP
+383 IARLALGP
-391 LVTALCLKVR
+391 LVTALCLKAR
-401 DIAMREGC
+401 DIAMHEGYPC
-409 PRVYYASR
+409 VHYASR

-445 RAYFPFLADSF
+445 RAYFPFMADSF
-456 IDYARTRKVAADM
+456 IEYARTRKLAADP
-469 DSYTLA
+469 DSYTLE
-475 DLLRGHFGADA
+475 DLLRGHFSSEADQ
-486 APLLA
+486 LLA
-491 LLSPAEQ
+491 LLTKEE
-498 TLPFCKQ
+498 LNIPFCKQ
-505 QDQCLGILKR
+505 QQRCLDILER
-515 LDPQITGLME
+515 ISGPLTNLME
-525 GRKARARRYYATV
+525 ARRERARRYYASV
-538 FPEDAQRFLVFDV
+538 FPSGANRFLVFDM
-551 GYSGSVATALSAI
+551 GYSGSISTALSTIAG
-564 TGKPCDKLYCW
+564 TPFDKLYCW
-575 QTTANHTADR
+575 QTAANKAADV
-585 QNGTKTFLLIPE
+585 QNSTKTFLLMQKE
-597 EDYSPYHLILEEMF
+597 NYTPYHLILEEMF
-611 SPCCGG
+611 SPCSGG
-617 VVDFDAQGHPRH
+617 VVDFDEQGHPCH
-629 EAFAPS
+629 EIFMPAPS
-635 PGMRGALDSAH
+635 MRKALDAAH
-646 ASCLDYVQATLDR
+646 TSCLEYAQAALDR

-664 PLLAGARAD
+664 PLLASARAD

-703 YLERPLSLEDKLD
+703 YCDRLLSLEDKLD

-728 GFDDAANVLPLS
+728 GFDDTANALPLA
-740 SLSCPACQDLPR
+740 SLSCPVCQDLPR
-752 TGLHI
+752 IGLHI
-757 HIYNGALAQEF
+757 HIYNGALAQAF
-768 ARYLQ
+768 SRYLQ

-796 LFNRDILPLA
+796 LFNRDVLPLA

-819 DVAPWLSGVGQA
+819 DVAPWLSGVGQE
-831 LQKYDLCCH
+831 LQKYNLCCH

-846 VYAAPGFGTAWRT
+846 VYAPSFGIAWRT
-859 YLLDNLLQPAAVWAT
+859 YLLDNLLQPEAVWAT
-874 LAAFASD
+874 LAAFAKD
-881 QHLGCV
+881 QYLGCV
-887 FPAFYKFLKEGMT
+887 FPAFYQPLKESMT
-900 HAGTPP
+900 SAGTPP
-906 YSTSTEYSMILDLMS
+906 YSTNIEYSMILELMS
-921 RMGLPGEY
+921 RMDLPGEY
-929 ARSEQFFSGGTMFW
+929 ARNEQFFSGGTMFW

-951 LLECGL
+951 LLECDL

-975 ALERIPPLVCT
+975 ALERVPPLVCT

-993 SLTCFPSI
+993 SLTCFPSTH
-1001 QYPPERFQD
+1001 YLPERFQD

>member
-1 MLHRIIAAFFLL
+1 MLYRIIAAFFLL

-19 FGREWFSSLRLG
+19 FGREWCSSLRLG

-65 IEIVHRKDLKF
+65 IEIVHRKGLKF
-76 VVRAALRV
+76 VVHAALRV

-94 ISSVAV
+94 LSSGTV
-100 PAVDPSCA
+100 PAVDPSCD
-108 LPPAPPLPPLSLESL
+108 LPPLRLESL

-128 APSVHVLS
+128 APSVQVLS

-142 LLTRPVVDDPR
+142 LLTRPVIDDPR

-158 VAAKVDDAFDLDFV
+158 VAARVDNAFNLDFV

-237 AGKRIV
+237 AGKRII

-261 KGFAAVEAVYVSAE
+261 KGFAAVETVYVSAE

-287 DIMLRKEQVDAANVL
+287 DIMLRKEQIDAANVL

-313 VPLSKGMAAVHI
+313 IPLGKGMAAVHI

-358 QALDQIFARPEH
+358 QALDQIFARPER

-391 LVTALCLKVR
+391 LVTALCLKAR
-401 DIAMREGC
+401 DIAMHEGY

-424 VHAVLQEKLGGPE
+424 VHAVLQKKLGGPE

-445 RAYFPFLADSF
+445 RAYFPFMADSF
-456 IDYARTRKVAADM
+456 IEYARTRKLAADL
-469 DSYTLA
+469 DSYTLE
-475 DLLRGHFGADA
+475 DLLRGHFSSEADQLL
-486 APLLA
+486 PLLTKEE
-491 LLSPAEQ
+491 LDI
-498 TLPFCKQ
+498 PFCKQ
-505 QDQCLGILKR
+505 QQTCLGILER
-515 LDPQITGLME
+515 ISGQLTDLME
-525 GRKARARRYYATV
+525 ARRERARRYYASV
-538 FPEDAQRFLVFDV
+538 FPSAANRFLVFDM
-551 GYSGSVATALSAI
+551 GYSGSISTALSTIAD
-564 TGKPCDKLYCW
+564 KPFDKLYCW
-575 QTTANHTADR
+575 QSEANQTADA
-585 QNGTKTFLLIPE
+585 QNGTKTFLLMQK
-597 EDYSPYHLILEEMF
+597 EDYLPYHLILEEMF
-611 SPCCGG
+611 SPCSGG
-617 VVDFDAQGHPRH
+617 VVDFDEQGHPCH
-629 EAFAPS
+629 EIFMPAPS
-635 PGMRGALDSAH
+635 MREALDAAH
-646 ASCLDYVQATLDR
+646 TSCLEYAQATIDR
-659 FGQYS
+659 FGPYS
-664 PLLAGARAD
+664 PLLASARAD

-688 SNRAALRDIIFPDPV
+688 SNRAALRDIVFPDPV
-703 YLERPLSLEDKLD
+703 YCDRLLSLEDKLD

-740 SLSCPACQDLPR
+740 SLPWPAGQDLPR
-752 TGLHI
+752 IGLHI

-768 ARYLQ
+768 SRYLQ

-787 TADRSHLQA
+787 TADCSHLQT
-796 LFNRDILPLA
+796 LFNQDILPLA

-846 VYAAPGFGTAWRT
+846 VQTDFGPSWRA
-859 YLLDNLLQPAAVWAT
+859 YLLDNLLRPDAVRTT
-874 LAAFASD
+874 LAAFAGD
-881 QHLGCV
+881 ALLGCT
-887 FPAFYKFLKEGMT
+887 FPAMYRSLREVMHYVNVPLYGSKE
-900 HAGTPP
+900 
-906 YSTSTEYSMILDLMS
+906 EYRMITGLLA
-921 RMGLPGEY
+921 RMGLPATYG
-929 ARSEQFFSGGTMFW
+929 RNEQFFSGGTMFW

-993 SLTCFPSI
+993 SLTCFPSTH
-1001 QYPPERFQD
+1001 YLPERFQD